1 MWKCANIRSG
11 ILGHLELWEEKHIK
25 TSVRQ
30 CGQKERTKWDSK
42 GITERHGMRC
52 RSHWEIGIK
61 SSCHSYLSFSKSLIT
76 SLTEGPH
83 CAKSVAETHCNFY
96 RHALP
101 CTISNLS
108 WWARAQRHRERKQLA
123 QSRLVAEIKIGS
135 RSPAANWMHPVEKS
149 VICLPSPQG
158 RFQAE
163 KSVQIKKQGKGES
176 EGLRILIGI
185 LRNMLT
191 ICDFLPVESSKE
203 INKYRWFKQKPRLSS
218 YCTQSL
224 C

>member
-1 MWKCANIRSG
+1 
-11 ILGHLELWEEKHIK
+11 
-25 TSVRQ
+25 
-30 CGQKERTKWDSK
+30 
-42 GITERHGMRC
+42 MRY
-52 RSHWEIGIK
+52 RSHREIWIK

-83 CAKSVAETHCNFY
+83 CAKSTAQTHCNFY

-123 QSRLVAEIKIGS
+123 QSRLVAEIKTRS
-135 RSPAANWMHPVEKS
+135 RSPAANLMHPMEKS

-158 RFQAE
+158 SFWVE
-163 KSVQIKKQGKGES
+163 KSVQIKKQGKGEDV
-176 EGLRILIGI
+176 GLKILIGI
-185 LRNMLT
+185 CRNMLT

-203 INKYRWFKQKPRLSS
+203 INKYRWFKQKPRLGS
-218 YCTQSL
+218 YSTQSL

>member
-1 MWKCANIRSG
+1 
-11 ILGHLELWEEKHIK
+11 
-25 TSVRQ
+25 
-30 CGQKERTKWDSK
+30 
-42 GITERHGMRC
+42 MRC
-52 RSHWEIGIK
+52 RSHWEIWIK
-61 SSCHSYLSFSKSLIT
+61 SSCHSYLSFSNSLIT
-76 SLTEGPH
+76 ALTEGPH
-83 CAKSVAETHCNFY
+83 CAKSIAQTHCNFY

-135 RSPAANWMHPVEKS
+135 RSLAANWMHPMEKS

-158 RFQAE
+158 SFQAE

-176 EGLRILIGI
+176 IGLRILIGI
-185 LRNMLT
+185 GRNMPT
-191 ICDFLPVESSKE
+191 ICDFLPVESSKK

-218 YCTQSL
+218 YSTQSL

>member
-1 MWKCANIRSG
+1 MWKCVSSG
-11 ILGHLELWEEKHIK
+11 PLRDSELWVEKYIETFLK
-25 TSVRQ
+25 W
-30 CGQKERTKWDSK
+30 CGQKERAKWDSK
-42 GITERHGMRC
+42 GFTGRYGMRC
-52 RSHWEIGIK
+52 RSHREIWIK

-76 SLTEGPH
+76 SLTEVLH
-83 CAKSVAETHCNFY
+83 CAKSTAQTHCNFY

-101 CTISNLS
+101 CTVSNLS

-135 RSPAANWMHPVEKS
+135 RSPAANWMHPIEKS

-158 RFQAE
+158 SFRAE

-176 EGLRILIGI
+176 VGLRILIGI
-185 LRNMLT
+185 SRNMPA
-191 ICDFLPVESSKE
+191 ICDFLPVEISKE

-218 YCTQSL
+218 YSTQSF